1 MLDISNSNSVPTNE
15 PEENL
20 VHLIVRYLQV
30 LLIHKWVF
38 LCGFVL
44 VFMAVLVFA
53 VKQPKLYKSDYEV
66 FYNETVHEYMS
77 EKNVPVVKS
86 DFDKNFWLSNMQST
100 EIARLTLQR
109 TGLPLTADQLKG
121 AIKVDILDKKRE
133 DRVPIFKVG
142 ITSAHPAEIPLI
154 MSAYM
159 ESLNELLLKH
169 QQSNSQRLI
178 DFLTKQ
184 IADNNEK
191 LNVLDKQVLSMAA
204 TSSGGMLDVDRL
216 QANLESFRMDLMKA
230 QIALSTL
237 KASRQRT
244 ESALKN
250 LDGTIV
256 NESAFTEPV
265 KVQLMNLE
273 VDLARALTKNR
284 EDHPSVKAIR
294 SNIKQLNVMLRD
306 SLENRMQIK
315 SLMENPL
322 KTQLMSKLMELQ
334 IAEVS
339 EETHVASL
347 ERVIGD
353 LEHQTLPDSADENQQ
368 QVLRNREMVFMT
380 IKQLNLNLI
389 EAQSASSGSLSRF
402 VMVDEPDVPAVPA
415 NKGIA
420 FFIAVGLMAGLAVA
434 AGLVFLYDMLDNRLM
449 VTGDFE
455 CFYTWPVLGSFGHRK
470 PDAFGD
476 RGLKEPAAGG
486 YAGWS
491 DLSSVV
497 VNLRQAIKYKDKRV
511 LAVCS
516 SVRQEGKSLISLEL
530 ARALAHKKLRVLL
543 VDMDF
548 FAPKLSGMLQRAA
561 DRGLSD
567 LLAGGCNLEG
577 VLQETRVP
585 SLWFTAAGT
594 VKERRDL
601 LYDDPALA
609 AFLREARQR
618 FDVVI
623 VDTPAALFVPE
634 VVGVMEHMDGI
645 ILMVRLEVT
654 SRVALD
660 KLKGLLQSHNLPVLG
675 AIINGVK
682 ENVLNK
688 YTGYHAE
695 RYRYYP
701 DGEADGAAGALVPEM
716 QPVRVPLFRKFR
728 LRKWMYFFLAFQAL
742 AIAGWLG
749 YVTAGKRFT
758 ARQTAVVPEVRV
770 PAPAAVPD
778 TALVVDSA
786 LVANT
791 DAGLAEIPSG
801 TPDATVTLDAN
812 TPAASGTARVP
823 AGTTD
828 VRTARV
834 PVGTS
839 GAGPKGASPQWLDT
853 VVVEAGTRLT
863 LLSLSYYGDKVFW
876 VYLYIANRDVIKDPN
891 RVPAGASLRIPMPD
905 RYRIDAA
912 DKESVA
918 RATKLQREILAGNFE
933 GVDALDKLAVNG

>member
-44 VFMAVLVFA
+44 VFMAVVVFA
-53 VKQPKLYKSDYEV
+53 VKQPKVYKSDYEV

-109 TGLPLTADQLKG
+109 TGLPLTVDQLKG
-121 AIKVDILDKKRE
+121 GIKVDILDKKRE

-204 TSSGGMLDVDRL
+204 TRTGGMLDVDRL

-244 ESALKN
+244 ETALKN

-455 CFYTWPVLGSFGHRK
+455 CFYSWPVLGSFGHRK

-548 FAPKLSGMLQRAA
+548 FAPKLSGMLQRTA

-567 LLAGGCNLEG
+567 LLAGGGNLEG

-609 AFLREARQR
+609 AFLKEVRQR

-716 QPVRVPLFRKFR
+716 QPVRVPLLRKFR

-749 YVTAGKRFT
+749 YITAGKRFT
-758 ARQTAVVPEVRV
+758 ARQTAVVPEVVPEVRV
-770 PAPAAVPD
+770 PAPVLVAD
-778 TALVVDSA
+778 TALVADS
-786 LVANT
+786 VAV
-791 DAGLAEIPSG
+791 
-801 TPDATVTLDAN
+801 ATGTLDAG
-812 TPAASGTARVP
+812 TSAASGTARVP
-823 AGTTD
+823 TVTTGVGTT
-828 VRTARV
+828 
-834 PVGTS
+834 GT
-839 GAGPKGASPQWLDT
+839 KGASPQWLDT

-876 VYLYIANRDVIKDPN
+876 VYVYIANRDVIKDPN
-891 RVPAGASLRIPMPD
+891 RVPAGTSLRIPMPD

-918 RATKLQREILAGNFE
+918 RAAKLQREILAGNFE

>member
-44 VFMAVLVFA
+44 VFMAVVVFA

-516 SVRQEGKSLISLEL
+516 SVRQEGKSLVSLEL

-548 FAPKLSGMLQRAA
+548 FAPKLSGMLQRT
-561 DRGLSD
+561 DSRGLSD

-601 LYDDPALA
+601 LYDDPALT
-609 AFLREARQR
+609 AFLQEARQR

-645 ILMVRLEVT
+645 IVMVRLEVT

-716 QPVRVPLFRKFR
+716 QPVRVPLLRKFR

-778 TALVVDSA
+778 TVLVVD
-786 LVANT
+786 T
-791 DAGLAEIPSG
+791 DAGFAERPSG
-801 TPDATVTLDAN
+801 ATDATGTLDAG

-823 AGTTD
+823 AGATD

-834 PVGTS
+834 PVSAT
-839 GAGPKGASPQWLDT
+839 GAGAKGASPQWLDT

-905 RYRIDAA
+905 RFRIDAA

-918 RATKLQREILAGNFE
+918 RAAKLQREILAGNFE
-933 GVDALDKLAVNG
+933 GVDALDKLAANG

>member
-44 VFMAVLVFA
+44 VFTMVLVFA

-133 DRVPIFKVG
+133 DRVPIFKVE
-142 ITSAHPAEIPLI
+142 ITSTHPAEIPLI

-204 TSSGGMLDVDRL
+204 TRTGGMLDVDRL
-216 QANLESFRMDLMKA
+216 QANLESFRMDLMRA

-353 LEHQTLPDSADENQQ
+353 LEHQTLPDANDESHQ

-470 PDAFGD
+470 PDAFECG
-476 RGLKEPAAGG
+476 RLKEPAAGG

-530 ARALAHKKLRVLL
+530 ARALAYKKLRVLL

-548 FAPKLSGMLQRAA
+548 FAPKLSGMLQRT
-561 DRGLSD
+561 DSRGLSD

-601 LYDDPALA
+601 LYDDPALT
-609 AFLREARQR
+609 AFLQEVRQR

-701 DGEADGAAGALVPEM
+701 DGEADRASGALVP
-716 QPVRVPLFRKFR
+716 
-728 LRKWMYFFLAFQAL
+728 
-742 AIAGWLG
+742 
-749 YVTAGKRFT
+749 
-758 ARQTAVVPEVRV
+758 
-770 PAPAAVPD
+770 APALVAD

-786 LVANT
+786 SVA
-791 DAGLAEIPSG
+791 G
-801 TPDATVTLDAN
+801 TLDA
-812 TPAASGTARVP
+812 PL
-823 AGTTD
+823 
-828 VRTARV
+828 
-834 PVGTS
+834 
-839 GAGPKGASPQWLDT
+839 WLDT

-891 RVPAGASLRIPMPD
+891 RVPAGTSLRIPMPD

-918 RATKLQREILAGNFE
+918 RAAKLQREIQAGNFE
-933 GVDALDKLAVNG
+933 GVDALDKLTVL

>member
-1 MLDISNSNSVPTNE
+1 MHPNSDLNFNSNSVPSDE
-15 PEENL
+15 PEENM

-44 VFMAVLVFA
+44 VFMAVVVFA
-53 VKQPKLYKSDYEV
+53 VKQPKMYKSDYEV

-184 IADNNEK
+184 IAENNEK

-204 TSSGGMLDVDRL
+204 TRTGGMLDVDRL

-420 FFIAVGLMAGLAVA
+420 FFIAVGLMAGLVVA

-470 PDAFGD
+470 PDAFDD

-548 FAPKLSGMLQRAA
+548 FAPKLSGMLQRT
-561 DRGLSD
+561 DSRGLSD

-716 QPVRVPLFRKFR
+716 QPVRVPLLRKFR

-770 PAPAAVPD
+770 PAPALVAD

-786 LVANT
+786 SI
-791 DAGLAEIPSG
+791 AG
-801 TPDATVTLDAN
+801 TLDAN
-812 TPAASGTARVP
+812 SVADSTGTSDAGMPEATVTTRVP
-823 AGTTD
+823 AGTT
-828 VRTARV
+828 
-834 PVGTS
+834 
-839 GAGPKGASPQWLDT
+839 GAGAKGASTQWLDT
-853 VVVEAGTRLT
+853 VVVEPGTRLT

-876 VYLYIANRDVIKDPN
+876 VYVYLANRDMIKDPN
-891 RVPAGASLRIPMPD
+891 HVPAGISLRIPMPD

-918 RATKLQREILAGNFE
+918 RAAKLQREIQAGNFE
-933 GVDALDKLAVNG
+933 GVDALDKMAVNG

>member
-1 MLDISNSNSVPTNE
+1 
-15 PEENL
+15 
-20 VHLIVRYLQV
+20 
-30 LLIHKWVF
+30 
-38 LCGFVL
+38 
-44 VFMAVLVFA
+44 
-53 VKQPKLYKSDYEV
+53 
-66 FYNETVHEYMS
+66 
-77 EKNVPVVKS
+77 
-86 DFDKNFWLSNMQST
+86 
-100 EIARLTLQR
+100 
-109 TGLPLTADQLKG
+109 
-121 AIKVDILDKKRE
+121 
-133 DRVPIFKVG
+133 
-142 ITSAHPAEIPLI
+142 
-154 MSAYM
+154 
-159 ESLNELLLKH
+159 
-169 QQSNSQRLI
+169 
-178 DFLTKQ
+178 
-184 IADNNEK
+184 
-191 LNVLDKQVLSMAA
+191 
-204 TSSGGMLDVDRL
+204 
-216 QANLESFRMDLMKA
+216 
-230 QIALSTL
+230 
-237 KASRQRT
+237 
-244 ESALKN
+244 
-250 LDGTIV
+250 
-256 NESAFTEPV
+256 
-265 KVQLMNLE
+265 
-273 VDLARALTKNR
+273 
-284 EDHPSVKAIR
+284 
-294 SNIKQLNVMLRD
+294 
-306 SLENRMQIK
+306 
-315 SLMENPL
+315 
-322 KTQLMSKLMELQ
+322 MSKLMELQ

-353 LEHQTLPDSADENQQ
+353 LEHRTLPDANDENQQ

-548 FAPKLSGMLQRAA
+548 FAPKLSGMLQRT
-561 DRGLSD
+561 DSRGLSD

-601 LYDDPALA
+601 LYDDPALT
-609 AFLREARQR
+609 AFLQEVRQR

-634 VVGVMEHMDGI
+634 VVGVMEQMDGI

-682 ENVLNK
+682 GNVLNK

-701 DGEADGAAGALVPEM
+701 DGEADRASGALVPEM

-758 ARQTAVVPEVRV
+758 ARQTAVVPTVVPEVRV
-770 PAPAAVPD
+770 PATALVAD
-778 TALVVDSA
+778 TALVVNSA
-786 LVANT
+786 LVAGT
-791 DAGLAEIPSG
+791 LDADSVA
-801 TPDATVTLDAN
+801 DATGTLDAN

-823 AGTTD
+823 TGTTD

-839 GAGPKGASPQWLDT
+839 GAGAKGASPQWLDT

-876 VYLYIANRDVIKDPN
+876 VYVYIANRDVIKDPN
-891 RVPAGASLRIPMPD
+891 RVPTGTSLRIPMPD

-918 RATKLQREILAGNFE
+918 RAAKLQREILAGNFE

>member
-1 MLDISNSNSVPTNE
+1 MHPNSDLNFNSNSVPSDE

-44 VFMAVLVFA
+44 VFMAVVVFA
-53 VKQPKLYKSDYEV
+53 VKQPKMYKSDYEV

-121 AIKVDILDKKRE
+121 NIKVDILDKKRE

-402 VMVDEPDVPAVPA
+402 VMVDEPDVPALPA
-415 NKGIA
+415 NKGIV

-470 PDAFGD
+470 PDAFDD
-476 RGLKEPAAGG
+476 RGLKESAAGG

-530 ARALAHKKLRVLL
+530 ARALAYKKLRVLL

-548 FAPKLSGMLQRAA
+548 FAPKLSGMLQRT
-561 DRGLSD
+561 DSRGLSD
-567 LLAGGCNLEG
+567 LIAGGCNLEG

-601 LYDDPALA
+601 LYDDPVLTT
-609 AFLREARQR
+609 FLQEARQR

-701 DGEADGAAGALVPEM
+701 DGEADGAAGALVPEV
-716 QPVRVPLFRKFR
+716 QPVRVPLLRKFR

-758 ARQTAVVPEVRV
+758 ARQTEVVPEVRV
-770 PAPAAVPD
+770 PDPAAVPD
-778 TALVVDSA
+778 TALVADTALVVDSLA
-786 LVANT
+786 
-791 DAGLAEIPSG
+791 DSAG
-801 TPDATVTLDAN
+801 TLD
-812 TPAASGTARVP
+812 TGMPAASGTARVP
-823 AGTTD
+823 VGTTGAGT
-828 VRTARV
+828 
-834 PVGTS
+834 
-839 GAGPKGASPQWLDT
+839 KGASPQWLDT

-876 VYLYIANRDVIKDPN
+876 VYVYIANRDVIKDPN

-918 RATKLQREILAGNFE
+918 RAAKLQQEILAGNFE
-933 GVDALDKLAVNG
+933 GVDTLDKLAANL

>member
-44 VFMAVLVFA
+44 VFMAVVVFA

-121 AIKVDILDKKRE
+121 GIKVDILDKKRE

-204 TSSGGMLDVDRL
+204 TRTGGMLDVDRL

-530 ARALAHKKLRVLL
+530 ARALAYKKLRVLL

-548 FAPKLSGMLQRAA
+548 FAPKLSGMLQRT
-561 DRGLSD
+561 DSRGLSD

-585 SLWFTAAGT
+585 SLWFAAAGT

-601 LYDDPALA
+601 LYDDPALT
-609 AFLREARQR
+609 AFLQEVRQR

-701 DGEADGAAGALVPEM
+701 DGEADRAAGTLVPEM
-716 QPVRVPLFRKFR
+716 QPVRVSLLRKFR

-770 PAPAAVPD
+770 PAPAAVPVSVSVTD
-778 TALVVDSA
+778 TALVADSALVVDSLA
-786 LVANT
+786 
-791 DAGLAEIPSG
+791 DSAG
-801 TPDATVTLDAN
+801 TLD
-812 TPAASGTARVP
+812 TGMPAATGTARMP
-823 AGTTD
+823 AGATD

-834 PVGTS
+834 PVGTT
-839 GAGPKGASPQWLDT
+839 GAGTKGASPQWLDT

-918 RATKLQREILAGNFE
+918 RAAKLQREILAGNFE

>member
-1 MLDISNSNSVPTNE
+1 MHPNSDLNFNSNSVPSNE

-44 VFMAVLVFA
+44 VFMAVVVFA

-204 TSSGGMLDVDRL
+204 TRTGGMLDVDRL

-353 LEHQTLPDSADENQQ
+353 LEHRTLPDANDENQQ

-402 VMVDEPDVPAVPA
+402 VMVDEPDVPALPA
-415 NKGIA
+415 NKGIV

-455 CFYTWPVLGSFGHRK
+455 CFYSWPVLGSFGHRK

-516 SVRQEGKSLISLEL
+516 SVRQEGKSLVSLEL
-530 ARALAHKKLRVLL
+530 ARAMAHKKLRVLL

-548 FAPKLSGMLQRAA
+548 FAPKLSGMLQRT
-561 DRGLSD
+561 DSRGLSD
-567 LLAGGCNLEG
+567 LLAGGGNLEG

-601 LYDDPALA
+601 LYDDPALV
-609 AFLREARQR
+609 AFLQEVRQR

-701 DGEADGAAGALVPEM
+701 DGEADGASGALVPEV
-716 QPVRVPLFRKFR
+716 QPVRVPLLRKFR

-758 ARQTAVVPEVRV
+758 ARQTAVVPTVVPEVVPEVRV

-778 TALVVDSA
+778 TALVADSLADSA
-786 LVANT
+786 
-791 DAGLAEIPSG
+791 G
-801 TPDATVTLDAN
+801 TLDTGMPEATVT
-812 TPAASGTARVP
+812 TRVP
-823 AGTTD
+823 AGTT
-828 VRTARV
+828 
-834 PVGTS
+834 
-839 GAGPKGASPQWLDT
+839 GAGAKGASPQWLDT

-876 VYLYIANRDVIKDPN
+876 VYVYIANRDVIKDPN

-918 RATKLQREILAGNFE
+918 RAAKLQREILAGNFE

>member
-1 MLDISNSNSVPTNE
+1 MYPNSDLNINSNSVPSDE

-20 VHLIVRYLQV
+20 IHQIVRYLQV
-30 LLIHKWVF
+30 LFIHKWVF

-44 VFMAVLVFA
+44 VFAAVLAFA
-53 VKQPKLYKSDYEV
+53 LKQPKLYKSEYEV

-109 TGLPLTADQLKG
+109 TGLTLTADQLKG
-121 AIKVDILDKKRE
+121 NIKVDILDKKRE

-142 ITSAHPAEIPLI
+142 ITSARPAEIPLI

-184 IADNNEK
+184 IAENNEK

-204 TSSGGMLDVDRL
+204 TSTCGMLDVDRL

-315 SLMENPL
+315 SMMENPL

-368 QVLRNREMVFMT
+368 QMLRNREMVFMT

-402 VMVDEPDVPAVPA
+402 VMVDEPDVPAMPA

-420 FFIAVGLMAGLAVA
+420 FFIAVGLIAGLAVA

-455 CFYTWPVLGSFGHRK
+455 CFYTWPVLGSFGHKK
-470 PDAFGD
+470 PDAFEYG
-476 RGLKEPAAGG
+476 RLKEPDADG
-486 YAGWS
+486 YGGWS

-497 VNLRQAIKYKDKRV
+497 VNLRQYIKYKDKRV

-516 SVRQEGKSLISLEL
+516 SVRQEGKSLVSLEL

-548 FAPKLSGMLQRAA
+548 FALKLSGMMNQRDA
-561 DRGLSD
+561 RGVSD
-567 LLAGGCNLEG
+567 LIAGGCGLEG
-577 VLQETRVP
+577 VLQETQVP

-601 LYDDPALA
+601 LYDDPALGV
-609 AFLREARQR
+609 FLREARQR

-623 VDTPAALFVPE
+623 VDTPATLFVPE
-634 VVGVMEHMDGI
+634 VVGIMEHMDGI
-645 ILMVRLEVT
+645 IVMVRLEIT

-660 KLKGLLQSHNLPVLG
+660 KLKGLLQTHNLPVLG

-695 RYRYYP
+695 KYRYYP
-701 DGEADGAAGALVPEM
+701 DGEQAAASGALVLEA
-716 QPVRVPLFRKFR
+716 QPVRVPLIRRSRF
-728 LRKWMYFFLAFQAL
+728 RKWMYLFLAIQAL

-749 YVTAGKRFT
+749 YIMAGKRFI
-758 ARQTAVVPEVRV
+758 ARQEVEVPEVPAPV
-770 PAPAAVPD
+770 PALLTVTSLDAGTLD
-778 TALVVDSA
+778 TDSA
-786 LVANT
+786 S
-791 DAGLAEIPSG
+791 DP
-801 TPDATVTLDAN
+801 
-812 TPAASGTARVP
+812 TARVQVNDSE
-823 AGTTD
+823 ADG
-828 VRTARV
+828 
-834 PVGTS
+834 S
-839 GAGPKGASPQWLDT
+839 GDTPQWLDT
-853 VVVEAGTRLT
+853 VVVEPGTRLT

-876 VYLYIANRDVIKDPN
+876 VYVYLANRDVIKDPN
-891 RVPAGASLRIPMPD
+891 RVPAGISLRIPMPD

-918 RATKLQREILAGNFE
+918 RAVRLQQEILAGNVVE
-933 GVDALDKLAVNG
+933 VNELDGLIDN

>member
-1 MLDISNSNSVPTNE
+1 M
-15 PEENL
+15 
-20 VHLIVRYLQV
+20 
-30 LLIHKWVF
+30 
-38 LCGFVL
+38 
-44 VFMAVLVFA
+44 
-53 VKQPKLYKSDYEV
+53 YKSDYEV

-86 DFDKNFWLSNMQST
+86 DFDKNFWLSYMQST

-109 TGLPLTADQLKG
+109 TGLPLTADQLKEG
-121 AIKVDILDKKRE
+121 ITVDILDKKRE
-133 DRVPIFKVG
+133 DRVPIFKVE
-142 ITSAHPAEIPLI
+142 ITSTHPAEIPLI

-184 IADNNEK
+184 IAENNEK

-204 TSSGGMLDVDRL
+204 TRTGGMLDVDRL

-230 QIALSTL
+230 QITLSTL

-470 PDAFGD
+470 QDAFDD

-516 SVRQEGKSLISLEL
+516 SVRQEGKSLVSLEL

-548 FAPKLSGMLQRAA
+548 FAPKLSGMLQRT
-561 DRGLSD
+561 DSRGLSD
-567 LLAGGCNLEG
+567 LLAGGGNLEG

-609 AFLREARQR
+609 AFLREVRQR

-701 DGEADGAAGALVPEM
+701 DGEADRASGAVVPEV
-716 QPVRVPLFRKFR
+716 QRVPLLRKFR

-749 YVTAGKRFT
+749 YVTAGKRFA

-770 PAPAAVPD
+770 PAPALVAD

-786 LVANT
+786 SVANT
-791 DAGLAEIPSG
+791 DA
-801 TPDATVTLDAN
+801 
-812 TPAASGTARVP
+812 
-823 AGTTD
+823 
-828 VRTARV
+828 
-834 PVGTS
+834 
-839 GAGPKGASPQWLDT
+839 PQWLDT

-905 RYRIDAA
+905 RYGIDAA

-918 RATKLQREILAGNFE
+918 RAAKLQREILAGNFE
-933 GVDALDKLAVNG
+933 GVDALDKQTVNR

>member
-1 MLDISNSNSVPTNE
+1 MHPNSDLNFNSNSVPSDE

-44 VFMAVLVFA
+44 VFMAVVVFA

-470 PDAFGD
+470 PDAFDD

-548 FAPKLSGMLQRAA
+548 FAPKLSGMLQRA
-561 DRGLSD
+561 DSRGLSD
-567 LLAGGCNLEG
+567 LIAGGCNLEG

-601 LYDDPALA
+601 LYDDPVLTT
-609 AFLREARQR
+609 FLQEARQR

-701 DGEADGAAGALVPEM
+701 DGEANGASGALMPEV
-716 QPVRVPLFRKFR
+716 QPVRVPLLRKFR

-758 ARQTAVVPEVRV
+758 ARQTAVVPTVVPEVRV
-770 PAPAAVPD
+770 PAPALVAD
-778 TALVVDSA
+778 TALV
-786 LVANT
+786 
-791 DAGLAEIPSG
+791 AG
-801 TPDATVTLDAN
+801 TLDADSVADATGTLDTN
-812 TPAASGTARVP
+812 TPADSGTARVP
-823 AGTTD
+823 AGAT
-828 VRTARV
+828 
-834 PVGTS
+834 
-839 GAGPKGASPQWLDT
+839 GAGTKGASSQWLDT
-853 VVVEAGTRLT
+853 VVVESGTRLT

-876 VYLYIANRDVIKDPN
+876 VYVYIANRDVIKDPN

-918 RATKLQREILAGNFE
+918 RAAKLQREILAGNFE
-933 GVDALDKLAVNG
+933 GVDALDKLAANG

>member
-44 VFMAVLVFA
+44 VFMAVVVFA
-53 VKQPKLYKSDYEV
+53 VKQPKVYKSDYEV

-204 TSSGGMLDVDRL
+204 TSTGGMLDVDRL

-455 CFYTWPVLGSFGHRK
+455 CFYAWPVLGSFGHRK

-548 FAPKLSGMLQRAA
+548 FAPKLSGMLQRT
-561 DRGLSD
+561 DSRGLSD
-567 LLAGGCNLEG
+567 LLAGGGNLEG

-601 LYDDPALA
+601 LYDDPALT
-609 AFLREARQR
+609 AFLQEVRKR

-701 DGEADGAAGALVPEM
+701 DGEADRAAGALVPEM
-716 QPVRVPLFRKFR
+716 QPVREVQPVRVPLLRKFR

-749 YVTAGKRFT
+749 YITAGKRFT
-758 ARQTAVVPEVRV
+758 ARQTAEVPEVVPEVRV
-770 PAPAAVPD
+770 PVPALVAD
-778 TALVVDSA
+778 TAMVVDTA

-791 DAGLAEIPSG
+791 DAPL
-801 TPDATVTLDAN
+801 
-812 TPAASGTARVP
+812 
-823 AGTTD
+823 
-828 VRTARV
+828 
-834 PVGTS
+834 
-839 GAGPKGASPQWLDT
+839 WLDT

-876 VYLYIANRDVIKDPN
+876 VYVYIANRDVIKDPN

-918 RATKLQREILAGNFE
+918 RAAKLQREILAGNFE

>member
-44 VFMAVLVFA
+44 VFMAVVVFA

-109 TGLPLTADQLKG
+109 TGLPLTTDQLKG
-121 AIKVDILDKKRE
+121 GIKVDILDKKRE

-530 ARALAHKKLRVLL
+530 ARALAYKKLRVLL

-548 FAPKLSGMLQRAA
+548 FAPKLSGMLQRT
-561 DRGLSD
+561 DSRGLSD

-601 LYDDPALA
+601 LYDDPALV
-609 AFLREARQR
+609 AFLQEARQR

-701 DGEADGAAGALVPEM
+701 DWEADGAAGALVPEM
-716 QPVRVPLFRKFR
+716 QPVRVPLLRKFR

-758 ARQTAVVPEVRV
+758 AKQTAVVPEVRV
-770 PAPAAVPD
+770 PAPALVAD

-786 LVANT
+786 SI
-791 DAGLAEIPSG
+791 AG
-801 TPDATVTLDAN
+801 TLDAN
-812 TPAASGTARVP
+812 SVADSTGTSDAGMPEATVTTRVP
-823 AGTTD
+823 AGTT
-828 VRTARV
+828 
-834 PVGTS
+834 
-839 GAGPKGASPQWLDT
+839 GAGAKGASPQWLDT

-918 RATKLQREILAGNFE
+918 RAAKLQREIQAGNFE
-933 GVDALDKLAVNG
+933 GVDALDKMAVNG

>member
-1 MLDISNSNSVPTNE
+1 MLDNSNSNAVPTNE

-44 VFMAVLVFA
+44 VFTMVLVFA

-470 PDAFGD
+470 PDAFDD

-497 VNLRQAIKYKDKRV
+497 VSLRQAIKYKDKRV

-530 ARALAHKKLRVLL
+530 ARALAYKKLRVLL

-548 FAPKLSGMLQRAA
+548 FAPKLSGMLQRT
-561 DRGLSD
+561 DSRGLSD

-601 LYDDPALA
+601 LYDDPALT
-609 AFLREARQR
+609 AFLQEVRQR

-758 ARQTAVVPEVRV
+758 ARQTEVIPKVVPEVRV
-770 PAPAAVPD
+770 PATALVAD
-778 TALVVDSA
+778 TALVVDS
-786 LVANT
+786 VA
-791 DAGLAEIPSG
+791 
-801 TPDATVTLDAN
+801 
-812 TPAASGTARVP
+812 
-823 AGTTD
+823 
-828 VRTARV
+828 
-834 PVGTS
+834 
-839 GAGPKGASPQWLDT
+839 PQWLDT

-918 RATKLQREILAGNFE
+918 RAAKLQREILAGNFE
-933 GVDALDKLAVNG
+933 GVDALDKLAVNL